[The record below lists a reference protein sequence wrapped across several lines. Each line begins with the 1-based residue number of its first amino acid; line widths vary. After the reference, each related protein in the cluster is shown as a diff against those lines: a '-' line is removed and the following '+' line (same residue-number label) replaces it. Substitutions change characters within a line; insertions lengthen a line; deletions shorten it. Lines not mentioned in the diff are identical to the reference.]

1 MKAVSDRGTLDLPVG
16 ESHQH
21 FGDRLASLGG
31 W

>member
-1 MKAVSDRGTLDLPVG
+1 MKAVADRGTLDLPVG
-16 ESHQH
+16 ESHQR